1 MAVGDDSFDTQVTS
15 LDQRLDKFIVQM
27 LGEIIEDV
35 LEAVPD
41 LFTARRQRLKTRR
54 FLPIKLCRRRKY
66 PL

>member
-35 LEAVPD
+35 LEAVPN
-41 LFTARRQRLKTRR
+41 LFAARPQRM
-54 FLPIKLCRRRKY
+54 
-66 PL
+66 